1 MTDVEPVVSD
11 FAATGRTGRRN
22 ALPDILGSTAGRGA
36 DDLPN
41 KLAELSVGGTSCA
54 GHYLPIRQACYRVNP
69 KSMTQLKMLD
79 RWCIK

>member
-22 ALPDILGSTAGRGA
+22 ALPDILGSTAGRGD

-41 KLAELSVGGTSCA
+41 KLAELSVGDDGEQGGESSSSSD
-54 GHYLPIRQACYRVNP
+54 PP
-69 KSMTQLKMLD
+69 KETTEEQKGEGS
-79 RWCIK
+79 

>member
-22 ALPDILGSTAGRGA
+22 ALPDILGSTAGRGS

-41 KLAELSVGGTSCA
+41 KLAELSVGDDGEQGGESSSSSD
-54 GHYLPIRQACYRVNP
+54 PP
-69 KSMTQLKMLD
+69 KETTEEQKGEGS
-79 RWCIK
+79 